1 MESRYIR
8 QIQLSE
14 IGIEGQSKLNQSS
27 VLVVGAGG
35 LGCPVLVYLA
45 NAGVGILGICDS
57 DLIEESNLA
66 RQILYTINDIGK
78 NKAKCAAKKIKTF
91 NPSIQI
97 NVHPYSLNHKNALE
111 IVKDYDIIV
120 DGTDNFSTRYLINDS
135 CILKNKPMV
144 YGGLFKFEGQISV
157 FNYNSGPSYRCLFPN
172 PPKIMEVPNCNETG
186 VLNITPGIIG
196 MYQATEVKKKILD
209 IGTTLNGKFH
219 VKFLTQ
225 KHLIW
230 DFKIIREK

>member
-14 IGIEGQSKLNQSS
+14 IGIEGQTKLNQSS

-78 NKAKCAAKKIKTF
+78 NKAKQQKKI
-91 NPSIQI
+91 
-97 NVHPYSLNHKNALE
+97 
-111 IVKDYDIIV
+111 
-120 DGTDNFSTRYLINDS
+120 R
-135 CILKNKPMV
+135 
-144 YGGLFKFEGQISV
+144 
-157 FNYNSGPSYRCLFPN
+157 
-172 PPKIMEVPNCNETG
+172 
-186 VLNITPGIIG
+186 
-196 MYQATEVKKKILD
+196 
-209 IGTTLNGKFH
+209 
-219 VKFLTQ
+219 
-225 KHLIW
+225 
-230 DFKIIREK
+230 